1 MEIFNVEEKTI
12 SGFSIR
18 TSNAKEFNSATA
30 QIGKLFQ
37 RFDKSVAVDYK
48 GGAREFSV
56 YFNYESDVSGEYSV
70 LMGADKIV
78 SSSEELASIT
88 IPAGKYLKFSANGDI
103 PKIVIDTW
111 SQIWKYFSSPD
122 VPHQRAYTIDFEQ
135 YKSQLEVEIYIAIK

>member
-70 LMGADKIV
+70 LMGADKIA

-88 IPAGKYLKFSANGDI
+88 IPA
-103 PKIVIDTW
+103 
-111 SQIWKYFSSPD
+111 
-122 VPHQRAYTIDFEQ
+122 
-135 YKSQLEVEIYIAIK
+135 